1 MILSPGALLRVGLL
15 LLLAVVL
22 QLSALSQIGIVGGG
36 QADVVV
42 LVVAAVAFYGGSV
55 SGCATGFAA
64 GFLLDLATGATMGAS
79 SLVLTAVGYGVGRF
93 KELRDV
99 SHGLLPIPVG
109 AAATAGWVV
118 AFAAVSFMLDVGAR
132 VSPLVFRDMVVT
144 VLLNTLLALPV
155 FAGCRRV
162 LRPSLRVDPVEVRR
176 RREQQPR
183 ETGPIGLRGME
194 V

>member
-1 MILSPGALLRVGLL
+1 VILSAGALLRVGLV

-22 QLSALSQIGIVGGG
+22 QLSALSQIGIVGG

-42 LVVAAVAFYGGSV
+42 LVVAAVAYYGGSV

-64 GFLLDLATGATMGAS
+64 GFLLDLASGATMGAS
-79 SLVLTAVGYGVGRF
+79 SLVLTAVGYGVGRYR
-93 KELRDV
+93 ELRDP

-144 VLLNTLLALPV
+144 VLLNALIALPV
-155 FAGCRRV
+155 FAGCRRI

-176 RREQQPR
+176 RREQRPR
-183 ETGPIGLRGME
+183 ETGPLGLRGME

>member
-1 MILSPGALLRVGLL
+1 VILSAGALLRVGLV

-22 QLSALSQIGIVGGG
+22 QLSALSQIGIVGG

-42 LVVAAVAFYGGSV
+42 LVVAAVAYYGGSV

-64 GFLLDLATGATMGAS
+64 GFLLDLASGATMGAS
-79 SLVLTAVGYGVGRF
+79 SLVLTAVGYGVGRYR
-93 KELRDV
+93 ELRDP

-144 VLLNTLLALPV
+144 VLLNALIVLPV
-155 FAGCRRV
+155 FAGCRRI

-183 ETGPIGLRGME
+183 ETGPLGLRGME